1 MSALEPAV
9 VHEWMDRYGG
19 QLQSVAQAFAE
30 GSTEAEDILQRTWV
44 TAWRQGSKLEP
55 DSHVGAWLH
64 QITLNI
70 GRSAYRKRVGR
81 RRLFERWG
89 WRPSSVESPPTLEE
103 ELYRLELWRAVA
115 ELPGL
120 QRQVLIYRIV
130 EDMSVADTANALDRA
145 EGTVKASLHRALGTL
160 RRRLGPIPETEC
172 IKEVS

>member
-1 MSALEPAV
+1 MSGLEPAV
-9 VHEWMDRYGG
+9 VHEWMDKYGG

-30 GSTEAEDILQRTWV
+30 GSMEAEDILQRTWV
-44 TAWRQGSKLEP
+44 TAWRQGARLEP

-81 RRLFERWG
+81 RKLFERWG
-89 WRPSSVESPPTLEE
+89 WRAGPVEPPATLAE

-115 ELPGL
+115 ELPNL

-130 EDMSVADTANALDRA
+130 EDMSVSDTAAALDRA
-145 EGTVKASLHRALGTL
+145 EGTVKASLHRALATL
-160 RRRLGPIPETEC
+160 RRRLGPVPDAEWARGA
-172 IKEVS
+172 S